1 MVSVKRKSIESLA
14 PSSASEGAGKAG
26 ETSGVSK
33 KSRPAAED
41 TAAAAAPSSV
51 PVSSAL
57 VIPNKIDA
65 SKLPNGW
72 EGIVRAELNACGL
85 GAEEEY
91 QRQLEAYDSSD
102 DEAGEPPTPPPTR
115 KRMAG
120 DMLAKHYKVSQS
132 AAKVFV
138 KIVDI
143 NLERA
148 GINTSRSIFTEDDD
162 RLVEELVAKDLEES
176 GKTRVRRGFWERI
189 HKEYFA
195 GRGFT
200 AEMLISRRRNRVA
213 RKNQKPK
220 EESRSSTVHSMAPTD
235 ETSSTKANANDDD
248 HDSPSEN
255 RFTDA
260 DFKLM
265 TRLVQKEIE
274 ETNGDRV
281 RHSFWG
287 KVVEDHFAGRGL
299 TACQVQDHYKSKKKR
314 QMKVTNGAKKTRAVS
329 DPFTDAEDVIIKE
342 AVAQHKRECGSEK
355 LPLGF
360 WPSVIKK
367 YSMRRDAPQLSKR
380 WYILRKTN
388 TGNTNAGVD
397 VPMPRQSSSKRTTT
411 AALAGEDKEVP
422 NGDGE
427 EEKTA
432 LPRGF
437 TDEEYHSMER
447 LVQEELKVTGSQRVR
462 PGFWDGVLQKSFSDR
477 NITSK
482 ALCKYYSKIKSLKMG
497 EKSAVGD
504 DHNSVHSTSSIAG
517 EGVSSVPEQ
526 NSTPAVEGGTTTTSI
541 SDTVPLTNELI
552 VLPSYQATTAKYAPQ
567 SRVIYRPSSG
577 ESDIIG
583 RVLEVGIC
591 PSLDNLYVYTIAEDA
606 GGQQHERIPEQ
617 FLQQR

>member
-14 PSSASEGAGKAG
+14 PSSASEGAGKGG
-26 ETSGVSK
+26 ETASGMSK
-33 KSRPAAED
+33 KLRPAAD
-41 TAAAAAPSSV
+41 TASAAAPSSV

-57 VIPNKIDA
+57 VVPNEIDA
-65 SKLPNGW
+65 SKLPKGW
-72 EGIVRAELNACGL
+72 EGIVRAELKACGL

-120 DMLAKHYKVSQS
+120 DILAKHYKVSQS
-132 AAKVFV
+132 AAKVLV

-189 HKEYFA
+189 HKENFT

-213 RKNQKPK
+213 RKNQKPR
-220 EESRSSTVHSMAPTD
+220 EESRSSTVNSMAPTD
-235 ETSSTKANANDDD
+235 ETSAKANANDDD
-248 HDSPSEN
+248 HDSLSES

-265 TRLVQKEIE
+265 AQLVETELE

-281 RHSFWG
+281 RHDFWG
-287 KVVEDHFAGRGL
+287 KVVEDHFADRGL

-314 QMKVTNGAKKTRAVS
+314 QMKVTNGAKKARAVS
-329 DPFTDAEDVIIKE
+329 DPFADAEDAIIKE
-342 AVAQHKRECGSEK
+342 AVAQHKRECGSDK

-380 WYILRKTN
+380 WYILRKSN
-388 TGNTNAGVD
+388 AGNTNAGVGA
-397 VPMPRQSSSKRTTT
+397 PMHRQSSSKRTTT
-411 AALAGEDKEVP
+411 AALAGEDKEDP
-422 NGDGE
+422 NGNGE

-432 LPRGF
+432 LTRGF
-437 TDEEYHSMER
+437 TDEEYHLMER

-526 NSTPAVEGGTTTTSI
+526 NSTPAVEGGTTTISI
-541 SDTVPLTNELI
+541 SDTVPLTNDLI

-591 PSLDNLYVYTIAEDA
+591 PRLDNLYVYTIAEDA
-606 GGQQHERIPEQ
+606 GGQQHERIPER